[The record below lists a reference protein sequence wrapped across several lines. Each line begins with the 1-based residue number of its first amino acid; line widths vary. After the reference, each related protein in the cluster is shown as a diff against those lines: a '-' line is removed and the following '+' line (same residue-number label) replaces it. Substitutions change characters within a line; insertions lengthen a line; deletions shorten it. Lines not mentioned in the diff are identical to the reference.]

1 MMSVLWLLK
10 IIIGLDTKG
19 PSIQIEKNLIL
30 GFSFPSEVFGNIES
44 LTKDSSFQIE
54 KMEIYSLY

>member
-1 MMSVLWLLK
+1 M
-10 IIIGLDTKG
+10 IGLDTKG
-19 PSIQIEKNLIL
+19 PSIQIEKDLIL

-54 KMEIYSLY
+54 KLEIYSLY